1 MNDWFTQI
9 GSWSW
14 ESGVQISTLS
24 VESSTAIGLDHQ
36 LILSRNGAHYTRGG
50 VPEFRQAGLI
60 IIMMISVVSSSTDQH
75 RGSNIM
81 MFFRPPGSRRR

>member
-1 MNDWFTQI
+1 MNNWFTQI

-24 VESSTAIGLDHQ
+24 D
-36 LILSRNGAHYTRGG
+36 LSNHLQRFA
-50 VPEFRQAGLI
+50 
-60 IIMMISVVSSSTDQH
+60 SSSTDQH

-81 MFFRPPGSRRR
+81 MFFQPP